1 MKGGG
6 DGDDA
11 ARQWWCGSAAWWWSE
26 VGHGGE
32 LVVKV
37 VQWLSFNLSEAN
49 GKTQQKKQRKDDQN
63 RATYL
68 QVDFPRPLG
77 PISIQNCPQGMRFEQ
92 SLRTGTS
99 CVCLVVNKNVKTI
112 KI

>member
-32 LVVKV
+32 LVVYWYRV
-37 VQWLSFNLSEAN
+37 FAGLPFYV
-49 GKTQQKKQRKDDQN
+49 
-63 RATYL
+63 
-68 QVDFPRPLG
+68 
-77 PISIQNCPQGMRFEQ
+77 I
-92 SLRTGTS
+92 LRLTMYAFAMCGER
-99 CVCLVVNKNVKTI
+99 
-112 KI
+112 